1 MSQEQSGEI
10 SCLDSEQIRA
20 LVLGEIP
27 PGRITQFEKHLA
39 SCGLCRERLE
49 KESGDPSW
57 MEKVRASLTQPI
69 DANEENNASPASATP
84 PDPVLSLLD
93 SSTHPDSLGKIKDYE
108 ILGVL
113 GRGGMGSVLRAFDP
127 GLNRFVALKIL
138 SPHLA
143 ANATARKRFLR
154 EARAAAAIAHE
165 NVIAIHGV
173 SEFKGIP
180 YLVMP
185 LIRGD
190 SLQKGER

>member
-1 MSQEQSGEI
+1 MSQEQSGGI

-39 SCGLCRERLE
+39 SCGLCRDRLE

-113 GRGGMGSVLRAFDP
+113 GRGDRP
-127 GLNRFVALKIL
+127 
-138 SPHLA
+138 
-143 ANATARKRFLR
+143 
-154 EARAAAAIAHE
+154 
-165 NVIAIHGV
+165 
-173 SEFKGIP
+173 
-180 YLVMP
+180 
-185 LIRGD
+185 
-190 SLQKGER
+190 